1 MTSIVFDT
9 LEYARAAEKAGF
21 TKAQAEFQAHEF
33 AKLINENLATKQDL
47 KDLKKDLI
55 IWIGS
60 IIVVAVGLLPNISK
74 LVSLI

>member
-9 LEYARAAEKAGF
+9 LEYAREAEKAGF
-21 TKAQAEFQAHEF
+21 TKSQAEFQAKEI
-33 AKLINENLATKQDL
+33 AKLINDNIATKQDL

-60 IIVVAVGLLPNISK
+60 IIVVAIGLLPNVTKI
-74 LVSLI
+74 VSLI